1 MFIVFLTY
9 TNQKH
14 LAAEFMQ
21 SHMDWIASGIND
33 NIFLLV
39 GSLVAGKGGCI
50 LAHNISRNA
59 LMQQLN
65 LDPFIEHN
73 VVSADIVE
81 LDAKIADK
89 RLQFLMN

>member
-9 TNQKH
+9 TDQKH
-14 LAAEFMQ
+14 LAGEFMQ
-21 SHMDWIASGIND
+21 RHMEWITSGIND
-33 NIFLLV
+33 NIFLLA
-39 GSLVAGKGGCI
+39 GSVVAGNGGCI
-50 LAHNISRNA
+50 LAHNISKDR
-59 LMQQLN
+59 LVQQLK
-65 LDPFIEHN
+65 LDPFVEHN